1 MVDFTIIIFFVFS
14 FVRVFSSF
22 FFKTTARDVK
32 ESQVVGPIFGHAG
45 DGNFHCILVVRG
57 GDDSSSCD
65 EDPAYAAAVEG
76 VNGRLIEATLKAG
89 GTCTGEHGVGS
100 GKKKH
105 LETQYGKAA
114 VDVMRAIKRSL
125 DPLNILNPGKVV
137 DV

>member
-1 MVDFTIIIFFVFS
+1 M
-14 FVRVFSSF
+14 
-22 FFKTTARDVK
+22 K

-57 GDDSSSCD
+57 GSGSGGGCGSGTGGGSGERRRSSSTASSSSSCD

-76 VNGRLIEATLKAG
+76 VNGRLIEATLEAG

-105 LETQYGKAA
+105 LEAQYGKAA
-114 VDVMRAIKRSL
+114 VDVMRTIKRSL
-125 DPLNILNPGKVV
+125 DPMNILNPGKVV